1 MDIPRAMDRADLDHA
16 QPQNRHRIL
25 QAVRLH
31 GPLARVDLG
40 TIVALSPASVSSIT
54 GELMRDGLIREVPG
68 TDAERGRGRPKVLI
82 ELTPTA
88 ACMVA
93 VKLSINRIEVTLG
106 DFAGGIGKVT
116 TRALN
121 TLELSA
127 DALIAV
133 LGEMIAG
140 CIAAIPSDFGPLAG
154 IGLAVQGLVHKNET
168 LVWSP
173 ALSVRNVNIARP
185 LAERFNLPV
194 TAMNDADCIA
204 LSIRHRAELQAV
216 ENLAVVMLGTG
227 IGMGLIIGGR
237 LHSASSGAGAEFGH
251 TKYQIDGPLCH
262 CGRRGCIE
270 SFVGDYALYRDARSM
285 LDLPNTDALHPSEEQ
300 MQALVD
306 LAESGHPVATSLFQQ
321 AGRALGY
328 GLSNL
333 IALIGPDLV
342 LITGSGVRGYGQM
355 EPEMRR
361 SLDEALVDTLLAQT
375 EIRPY
380 PWTADLTI
388 RGIVL
393 QVLDASRTG

>member
-1 MDIPRAMDRADLDHA
+1 MDRIDLDHS

-40 TIVALSPASVSSIT
+40 TIVGLSPASVSSIT
-54 GELMRDGLIREVPG
+54 GELIRDGLIREVPG

-116 TRALN
+116 TKALN
-121 TLELSA
+121 TLELSGE
-127 DALIAV
+127 ALITM
-133 LGEMIAG
+133 LGDMIAD
-140 CIAAIPSDFGPLAG
+140 CIAAIPSDFGPLTG
-154 IGLAVQGLVHKNET
+154 IGLAIQGLVHKNET

-173 ALSVRNVNIARP
+173 ALAVRNVNLAGP
-185 LAERFNLPV
+185 LARRFNLPV

-285 LDLPNTDALHPSEEQ
+285 LDLPNTDALHPSDEQ

-306 LAESGHPVATSLFQQ
+306 LADNGHPVATSLFQQ

-333 IALIGPDLV
+333 IALVGPDLV

-361 SLDEALVDTLLAQT
+361 SLEEALVETLLEHT

-393 QVLDASRTG
+393 QVLDGSRAG